1 MRWSRGCGRGDVK
14 VRVDGDQEGVLS
26 MDVWGRQV
34 QCALVE
40 GDGFTSMSS
49 AATDSPKVVSV
60 GAMMLS

>member
-1 MRWSRGCGRGDVK
+1 
-14 VRVDGDQEGVLS
+14 